1 MLRELN
7 RGLRL
12 TKTLRKYHSDF
23 PPNGLSIFMCIAIS
37 EGLSATDLIERLDM
51 PKATV
56 SRNLRMLGAQVA
68 PNKEGMK
75 LIRLEHDPEDY
86 RVRRG
91 YLTDLGKEFLKD
103 ISTAL
108 K

>member
-1 MLRELN
+1 MLKELQ
-7 RGLRL
+7 RGLKL

-23 PPNGLSIFMCIAIS
+23 PPNGLSIFMSIAVS
-37 EGLSATDLIERLDM
+37 EGLSATDLIVRLDM

-56 SRNLRMLGAQVA
+56 SRNLRMLGSLVA
-68 PNKEGMK
+68 PKKEGMK
-75 LIRLEHDPEDY
+75 LIRLEHDPDDY

-91 YLTDLGKEFLKD
+91 YLTDLGKIFLAELVV
-103 ISTAL
+103 AL